1 MPASRNGFSTSPL
14 RCGLVLANLD
24 GERAIIDR
32 DPKIR
37 CRHERNEQLESPA
50 GDHRSKGAGL
60 RKQIDIIQAIRD
72 RRLFGGLFKSLDT
85 WRAWIVF
92 LKSIFG
98 LPMDQAEIEIYRRC
112 TNRTDPP
119 NGGFKEAAC
128 VVGRRGGKSRVGALI
143 GVFIGC
149 FYDFKPYLA
158 PGEVGMILILAR
170 NRDQAG
176 VVFGYVKGI
185 LENVPALAQMVTA
198 WRSDEIELNNR
209 IVIKVATSDFRGVRG
224 STCVAAVCDEGAF
237 WNFDSDSAN
246 PDT

>member
-1 MPASRNGFSTSPL
+1 LKR
-14 RCGLVLANLD
+14 
-24 GERAIIDR
+24 
-32 DPKIR
+32 
-37 CRHERNEQLESPA
+37 
-50 GDHRSKGAGL
+50 
-60 RKQIDIIQAIRD
+60 IDIIQAIKNPK
-72 RRLFGGLFKSLDT
+72 LFGSLFRSLDT

-119 NGGFKEAAC
+119 SGGFKEAAC

-143 GVFIGC
+143 GVFIAC

-158 PGEVGMILILAR
+158 PGEVGMVLILAR

-198 WRSDEIELNNR
+198 WRSDEIELSNN
-209 IVIKVATSDFRGVRG
+209 ITIKVATSDFRGVRG
-224 STCVAAVCDEGAF
+224 STCVAAVCDEVAY

-246 PDT
+246 PDTEVLRALRPAQATIPNSKLILISTGYAMAGACTISTASTLERTVRRF